1 MTQPQIISE
10 SDYGR
15 HNADLVTSS
24 TRIINNGT
32 WKKQRTIVMIP
43 SGPMI
48 AAQVYLSHVNLMF
61 APNQPTYRMMA
72 LGTEVGDA
80 FSTAIEGILA
90 HPDLSQWE
98 YLLTIES
105 DNIPPPDGVLKL
117 IARMEAHPEFDCIG
131 GLYWTKGE
139 GGVPQIWGDVKDP
152 VLNYRPQA
160 PDPAGGL
167 VECCGTGMGFNL
179 WRVSMFRDAR
189 IPKPWFKTKAS
200 LAEGVG
206 TQDLAFWAEAR
217 KHGHRCAVDCS
228 VKVGHHDSGSGI
240 TW

>member
-1 MTQPQIISE
+1 LEPQIISE

-15 HNADLVTSS
+15 HNADLVTST
-24 TRIINNGT
+24 TRIIQNGT
-32 WKKQRTIVMIP
+32 WKRQRIVAIIP
-43 SGPMI
+43 SGPSI
-48 AAQVYLSHVNLMF
+48 PAQVYLSHRNLMF
-61 APNQPTYRMMA
+61 PPNQANVWQLA

-80 FSTAIEGILA
+80 FSTMIEGILA
-90 HPDLSQWE
+90 HPELGTWE
-98 YLLTIES
+98 YILTIEH
-105 DNIPPPDGVLKL
+105 DNVPPPDGVLQL
-117 IARMEAHPEFDCIG
+117 IKRMEAHPEFDCIS

-167 VECCGTGMGFNL
+167 VECCGTGMGFAL
-179 WRVSMFRDAR
+179 WRIEMFRDNR

-200 LAEGVG
+200 LTEGLG

-228 VKVGHHDSGSGI
+228 VKVGHFDAATSI
-240 TW
+240 CW